1 MSLKE
6 SSSIPQI
13 EITKPFSHAAIGGRT
28 LYSCIFCSFFLSLI
42 RHQCLLQYSLAQA
55 EIIKIR
61 KHHNRLGMYSRV
73 PE

>member
-1 MSLKE
+1 MRQLVVE
-6 SSSIPQI
+6 HF
-13 EITKPFSHAAIGGRT
+13 TRAFSVP
-28 LYSCIFCSFFLSLI
+28 FFLSLI

-61 KHHNRLGMYSRV
+61 KQHNRLGMYSRV